1 MDAVSEGAD
10 GFGSMWQGLL
20 DAQRQMWTSWAE
32 LAAAGAQGGVSP
44 GAGGAADRTA
54 AGAAAG
60 GVSPWPGA
68 TDAWLA
74 AWRQLAQQASA
85 AWTAGADPVARDMA
99 QALTAAQETMLRF
112 GGLMQQGM
120 ALWSSPAGTAD
131 DAASRVDAFG
141 RLMREATTAPFGSWA
156 TPPGGVDDLWAGY
169 LAALRRLPGPW
180 AELLK
185 EVPATPARV
194 FGGQHSEMLSQTRL
208 LWDAWERSAGRLLET
223 PSMGYSREFTERV
236 QRGFDAWIDYRRAVF
251 EYGVVLQEA
260 WASAGQAAVD
270 MLRRRAEANTPI
282 TSVREFVNAWSE
294 ATDGAL
300 ESAFRAPRYADAQ
313 AAMLAAAMRY
323 RVRERD
329 LVETFLKMTDI
340 PSRSELDETN
350 RRLHALK
357 REVRALRQAVAA
369 GSAAA
374 ADRSAEAG
382 TPPASTTKAKGA
394 RRAPKDGAGRPADTE
409 A

>member
-10 GFGSMWQGLL
+10 DFGSMWRGLA

-32 LAAAGAQGGVSP
+32 LAATGAQAGARA
-44 GAGGAADRTA
+44 GAGEAPSAVPTSGGPAGF
-54 AGAAAG
+54 AGAA
-60 GVSPWPGA
+60 SPWAGV

-74 AWRQLAQQASA
+74 SWRQLAQQTSS

-99 QALTAAQETMLRF
+99 QAMTAAQETMMRF
-112 GGLMQQGM
+112 GALMQQAM
-120 ALWSSPAGTAD
+120 ALWSTPGAAGD
-131 DAASRVDAFG
+131 DAAAKLDAFG
-141 RLMREATTAPFGSWA
+141 KSMQQAVAAPFGAWA
-156 TPPGGVDDLWAGY
+156 TAPGGVDDLWTGY

-185 EVPATPARV
+185 EVPSSPARA
-194 FGGQHSEMLSQTRL
+194 FGGDHSELLGQTRL
-208 LWDAWERSAGRLLET
+208 LWDAWERSAGRLIET
-223 PSMGYSREFTERV
+223 PSLGYARESTEML
-236 QRGFDAWIDYRRAVF
+236 QRGFEAWIDYRRAVF
-251 EYGVVLQEA
+251 EFGVVLNEA
-260 WASAGQAAVD
+260 WAGAGQAAVD
-270 MLRRRAEANTPI
+270 MLRRRAAAQTPI

-300 ESAFRAPRYADAQ
+300 ETAFRSPRYAEAQ

-323 RVRERD
+323 RLRERD
-329 LVETFLKMTDI
+329 IVETFLKMTDI

-369 GSAAA
+369 GTAAA
-374 ADRSAEAG
+374 R
-382 TPPASTTKAKGA
+382 PAASEGAVKAKPT
-394 RRAPKDGAGRPADTE
+394 RRAPKGAAGRSTDKE
-409 A
+409 V